1 MPKAVMDYVRDHY
14 AEARE
19 YFPEDRIVGIF
30 LQGSQNY
37 NLQVPGSDVDTKL
50 IVVPTFD
57 DIVFNRKAV
66 STTHVRQNNE
76 HIDFKDIRLY
86 TETFRNQ
93 NLNFLEILF
102 TDFKWVNHM
111 YAEHWD
117 QLIKHR
123 EEIAHY
129 NLYQAIKS
137 MKGIAMEKYH
147 AMEHPYPSKVDVLAE
162 YGNDPK
168 QLHHLLR
175 VEEYI
180 GRYIAGEPYEDCLRP
195 RRPEY
200 LIEVK
205 RGYYD
210 LETARVIG
218 KTAISNIERI
228 ADAFTEKVEDKGD
241 PVVDELLDSVQY
253 NIMEKAI
260 KMEMKGE
267 YAAVREMRKHVGWYL
282 KGVHGAAAFRGAV
295 NKITDG
301 KNGYGFLMKDGKA
314 VIDNTL
320 CVGCGVCKQLCA
332 FGAISDGEV
341 K

>member
-1 MPKAVMDYVRDHY
+1 MNFHSK
-14 AEARE
+14 E
-19 YFPEDRIVGIF
+19 YILEQVHKHLDESFNCFDVDRIVGIF
-30 LQGSQNY
+30 YQGSGNY
-37 NLQVPGSDVDTKL
+37 GLDYEKSDVDTKL
-50 IVVPTFD
+50 IVTPTFK
-57 DIVFNRKAV
+57 DIAFNRKPI
-66 STTHVRQNNE
+66 STTHIRENEE

-86 TETFRNQ
+86 IETFRKQ

-117 QLIKHR
+117 QLVKHR

-137 MKGIAMEKYH
+137 MKGIAMEKYY
-147 AMEHPYPSKVDVLAE
+147 AMEHRYPSKVDVLAK
-162 YGNDPK
+162 YGYDPK

-195 RRPEY
+195 RRPDY

-210 LETARVIG
+210 LETARVVG

-228 ADAFTEKVEDKGD
+228 ADAFTEKVENKGN
-241 PVVDELLDSVQY
+241 PEVDELLEMVQY
-253 NIMEKAI
+253 NIMKIAI
-260 KMEMKGE
+260 RMELTE
-267 YAAVREMRKHVGWYL
+267 
-282 KGVHGAAAFRGAV
+282 
-295 NKITDG
+295 
-301 KNGYGFLMKDGKA
+301 
-314 VIDNTL
+314 
-320 CVGCGVCKQLCA
+320 
-332 FGAISDGEV
+332 
-341 K
+341 